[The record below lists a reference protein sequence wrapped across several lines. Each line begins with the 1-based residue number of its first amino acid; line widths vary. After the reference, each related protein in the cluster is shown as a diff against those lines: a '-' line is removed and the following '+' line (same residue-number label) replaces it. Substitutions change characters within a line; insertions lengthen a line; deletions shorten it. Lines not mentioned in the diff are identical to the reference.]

1 MLSFADTERMRIG
14 MSSVPNLN
22 RIGFC
27 APSGSVVTRSSLS
40 RTSLVATSMSMPYS
54 NVSVMMEMFSFDC
67 DVMCFKSLTPLSI
80 FSSGRVT
87 FVSMS
92 SALAPE

>member
-1 MLSFADTERMRIG
+1 
-14 MSSVPNLN
+14 
-22 RIGFC
+22 
-27 APSGSVVTRSSLS
+27 
-40 RTSLVATSMSMPYS
+40 MSMPYS

-87 FVSMS
+87 LVSMS